1 MQTRNTP
8 KILNT
13 EYYKKKLLNTLKI
26 LQTVKAE
33 YFQNMEYSGIL
44 LT

>member
-13 EYYKKKLLNTLKI
+13 EYYKKLLNTLKI